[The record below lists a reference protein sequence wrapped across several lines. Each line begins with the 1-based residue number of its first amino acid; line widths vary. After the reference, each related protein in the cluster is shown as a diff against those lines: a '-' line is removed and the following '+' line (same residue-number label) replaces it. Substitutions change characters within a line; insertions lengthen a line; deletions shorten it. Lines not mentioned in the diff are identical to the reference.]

1 MGKFSISFLIIILYL
16 CHGTVINIP
25 FFNSVVWGG
34 ELHEISELKWKYR
47 PLIWH
52 SLTNEN
58 VSTFITEFKVNKQCE
73 IIERKIKIILFVAN
87 ENDQYQLPDFILNRI
102 GVWLIGL
109 DGSVKYFSQDS
120 FDPELFF
127 ALIDAMPMRQSEI
140 GTSKRSC

>member
-25 FFNSVVWGG
+25 IFNSVVWGG
-34 ELHEISELKWKYR
+34 EKHEISELKWKYR

-52 SLTNEN
+52 SSTHET

-73 IIERKIKIILFVAN
+73 IVERKIKIILFVGN
-87 ENDQYQLPDFILNRI
+87 ENDQYHLPDFILNRI

-127 ALIDAMPMRQSEI
+127 ALIDAMPMRQSGI
-140 GTSKRSC
+140 GTSKRAC

>member
-1 MGKFSISFLIIILYL
+1 MGKFSISFLIVTLNL
-16 CHGTVINIP
+16 CHGILVNIP
-25 FFNSVVWGG
+25 FFNAVVCGG
-34 ELHEISELKWKYR
+34 EKHEISELKWKYR

-52 SLTNEN
+52 SLTKET
-58 VSTFITEFKVNKQCE
+58 VSEVITEFKVNKQCE

-102 GVWLIGL
+102 GVWLIRL

-120 FDPELFF
+120 FDPELVF

>member
-34 ELHEISELKWKYR
+34 EKHEISELKWKYR

-52 SLTNEN
+52 SLTKET
-58 VSTFITEFKVNKQCE
+58 VSEVITEFKVNKQCE

-127 ALIDAMPMRQSEI
+127 ALIDAMPMRQSEV

>member
-1 MGKFSISFLIIILYL
+1 MGKFSISFLIVTLNL
-16 CHGTVINIP
+16 CHGIVVNIP
-25 FFNSVVWGG
+25 FFNAVVWGG
-34 ELHEISELKWKYR
+34 EKHEISELKWKYR

-52 SLTNEN
+52 SLTKET
-58 VSTFITEFKVNKQCE
+58 VSEVITEFKVNKQCE

-120 FDPELFF
+120 FDPKLFF

-140 GTSKRSC
+140 GNSKGSC

>member
-34 ELHEISELKWKYR
+34 EKHEISELKWKYR

-52 SLTNEN
+52 SLTKET
-58 VSTFITEFKVNKQCE
+58 VSEVITEFKVNKQCE

>member
-1 MGKFSISFLIIILYL
+1 MGKFQYYLIVTLVL
-16 CHGTVINIP
+16 CHGVAVTIP

-34 ELHEISELKWKYR
+34 EKHEISELKWKYR

-73 IIERKIKIILFVAN
+73 IIERKIKIILFVNN
-87 ENDQYQLPDFILNRI
+87 ENDQYHLPDFILNKI

-140 GTSKRSC
+140 GISKRSC

>member
-1 MGKFSISFLIIILYL
+1 MVKFSISFLLVTLYL

-25 FFNSVVWGG
+25 FFNSVAWGG
-34 ELHEISELKWKYR
+34 EKHEISELKWKYR

-52 SLTNEN
+52 SLTKET
-58 VSTFITEFKVNKQCE
+58 VSEVITEFKVNKQCE

-87 ENDQYQLPDFILNRI
+87 ENDRYQLPDFILNRI

>member
-34 ELHEISELKWKYR
+34 EKHEISELKWKYR

-52 SLTNEN
+52 SLTKET
-58 VSTFITEFKVNKQCE
+58 VSEVITEFKVNKQCE

-120 FDPELFF
+120 FDPELVF

>member
-1 MGKFSISFLIIILYL
+1 MGKFSISFLIVTLNL
-16 CHGTVINIP
+16 CFGIVVNIP

-34 ELHEISELKWKYR
+34 EKHEISELKWKYR

-52 SLTNEN
+52 SLTNEK
-58 VSTFITEFKVNKQCE
+58 VSKVITEFKVNKQCE
-73 IIERKIKIILFVAN
+73 IIERKIKIILFVGN
-87 ENDQYQLPDFILNRI
+87 ENDQYHLPDFILNRI

-127 ALIDAMPMRQSEI
+127 ALIDAMPMRQTEI

>member
-34 ELHEISELKWKYR
+34 EKHEISELKWKYR

-52 SLTNEN
+52 SLTKET
-58 VSTFITEFKVNKQCE
+58 VSEVITEFKVNKQCE

-109 DGSVKYFSQDS
+109 DGSVKYFSPDS

>member
-1 MGKFSISFLIIILYL
+1 MGKFSISFLIVTLNL
-16 CHGTVINIP
+16 CYGIVVNIP

-34 ELHEISELKWKYR
+34 EKHEISELKWKYR

-52 SLTNEN
+52 SVTNEK
-58 VSTFITEFKVNKQCE
+58 VSKVIAEFKGNKQCE
-73 IIERKIKIILFVAN
+73 IIERKIKIILFVGN
-87 ENDQYQLPDFILNRI
+87 ENDQYHLPDFILNRI

>member
-1 MGKFSISFLIIILYL
+1 MGKFSISFLIVTLNL
-16 CHGTVINIP
+16 CHGILVNIP
-25 FFNSVVWGG
+25 FFNAVVWGG
-34 ELHEISELKWKYR
+34 EKHEISELKWKYR

-73 IIERKIKIILFVAN
+73 IIERKIKIILFVNN
-87 ENDQYQLPDFILNRI
+87 ENDQYHLPDFILNRI